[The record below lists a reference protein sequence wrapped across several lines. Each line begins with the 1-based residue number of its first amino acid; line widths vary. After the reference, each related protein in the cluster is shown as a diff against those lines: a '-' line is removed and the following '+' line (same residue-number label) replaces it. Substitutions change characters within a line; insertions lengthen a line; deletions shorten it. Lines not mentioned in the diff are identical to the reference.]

1 MLKGKSY
8 FIKLGSCF
16 HGLAVIPF
24 IKNNTVFTGLIAG
37 ILEQS
42 KKNTSSKKIWQV
54 LHRTKLTKLIRKRN
68 KGDCLNDYLNSLIT
82 TRLVDM
88 TITVGQNTSPATSG
102 VRESNLNT
110 THFIIITNPSNAC
123 YSLTVSWV
131 GISVFYLKAD
141 GGPISDQVGTEGK
154 SQPVL
159 LIELGSKAAPG

>member
-1 MLKGKSY
+1 
-8 FIKLGSCF
+8 
-16 HGLAVIPF
+16 
-24 IKNNTVFTGLIAG
+24 
-37 ILEQS
+37 
-42 KKNTSSKKIWQV
+42 
-54 LHRTKLTKLIRKRN
+54 
-68 KGDCLNDYLNSLIT
+68 
-82 TRLVDM
+82 M

-131 GISVFYLKAD
+131 GIFVFYLKAD